1 MPASPSSSLNVE
13 YLGVTST
20 QTERDLPS
28 IESSPPTDDSP
39 EVIELANSGQL
50 SADTAT
56 PEFDEPDEILPV
68 GDMTVDYGTLGSLV
82 GDGVVPQLKVVTFE
96 PSLLHHSPL
105 EYADDSCMT
114 DVQPMS
120 PVDHQL
126 SNVLGDTIL
135 ISRISSRT
143 PTPVL
148 LEVYTTD
155 LVEIEP
161 LSLSDHI
168 EYLLRRPDLPADLR
182 SHLESFTP
190 SPPAATKPVSAF
202 STFTAVY
209 ALVKLQRKTKKRYQ
223 AQREAIINELGL

>member
-1 MPASPSSSLNVE
+1 M
-13 YLGVTST
+13 YDGRST
-20 QTERDLPS
+20 Y
-28 IESSPPTDDSP
+28 ESSRSP
-39 EVIELANSGQL
+39 VIECPRRYYSHQ
-50 SADTAT
+50 SY
-56 PEFDEPDEILPV
+56 IL
-68 GDMTVDYGTLGSLV
+68 G
-82 GDGVVPQLKVVTFE
+82 
-96 PSLLHHSPL
+96 
-105 EYADDSCMT
+105 
-114 DVQPMS
+114 
-120 PVDHQL
+120 
-126 SNVLGDTIL
+126 
-135 ISRISSRT
+135 T

-190 SPPAATKPVSAF
+190 SPPAAAKPVSAF